1 MCQDMISKP
10 GSIKRPLDLCF
21 ALYALLDLKFAKL
34 LYSYNLFPPQ
44 KFHGRERGGGAERER
59 ETDRQTDRE
68 TETET
73 EIETERQRQT
83 ETDDDDDDET
93 LFQHG
98 IYISKNT
105 ALQKSR
111 EILIK
116 ILKLNLSIY
125 KFIKYAK
132 YNT

>member
-1 MCQDMISKP
+1 M
-10 GSIKRPLDLCF
+10 
-21 ALYALLDLKFAKL
+21 LYLTWNSAKL

-44 KFHGRERGGGAERER
+44 KFHGRERGGGGGTERER